1 MGETPT
7 EADQEE
13 EGAEAPGV
21 ELSGFAVPVPSR
33 GSSKPRLSTSEAV
46 TFFHQHVWTCLTPA
60 SQGGLLPSW
69 QPFPCPGGC
78 PMSPLG
84 L

>member
-21 ELSGFAVPVPSR
+21 ELSGFAQGDHPNR
-33 GSSKPRLSTSEAV
+33 GSAHPK
-46 TFFHQHVWTCLTPA
+46 Q
-60 SQGGLLPSW
+60 LPSSIS
-69 QPFPCPGGC
+69 
-78 PMSPLG
+78 MSG
-84 L
+84 RA